1 MSSIRSGNP
10 GATRACPHCKE
21 TILESASVCP
31 ACRHH
36 VRFASAGPSPGL
48 GNTNTS
54 TGSSAQNAEPLESPV
69 ITALKI
75 EGSIR
80 QPADVAAWEYSVVVS
95 IKNEQG
101 KEIARKLIGV
111 GAMAPEELRTF
122 NLSVE
127 VVPSK
132 GKGATKTRH

>member
-1 MSSIRSGNP
+1 VSNIRPGSP

-36 VRFASAGPSPGL
+36 VRFAGAAGGAVQASDPEAL
-48 GNTNTS
+48 
-54 TGSSAQNAEPLESPV
+54 
-69 ITALKI
+69 TALKI

-80 QPADVAAWEYSVVVS
+80 QPADVSAWEYSVVVS
-95 IKNEQG
+95 IRNEAG

-111 GAMAPEELRTF
+111 GAMAPDELRTF

-127 VVPSK
+127 VGPAK
-132 GKGATKTRH
+132 GKPFKVRH

>member
-1 MSSIRSGNP
+1 VSNARPGSP

-21 TILESASVCP
+21 VILESASVCP
-31 ACRHH
+31 ACKHH
-36 VRFASAGPSPGL
+36 VRFAGTGGAAAGL
-48 GNTNTS
+48 E
-54 TGSSAQNAEPLESPV
+54 AEPAL
-69 ITALKI
+69 TALRI

-95 IKNEQG
+95 IRNESG

-111 GAMAPEELRTF
+111 GAMAPDELRTF

-132 GKGATKTRH
+132 GKPGKGRIN

>member
-1 MSSIRSGNP
+1 VSNIRPGSP

-21 TILESASVCP
+21 TILESAAVCP
-31 ACRHH
+31 QCKHH
-36 VRFASAGPSPGL
+36 VRFAGAAVE
-48 GNTNTS
+48 T
-54 TGSSAQNAEPLESPV
+54 AETL
-69 ITALKI
+69 TALKI

-111 GAMAPEELRTF
+111 GAMAPDELRTF

-127 VVPSK
+127 VVPRQNKSGIK
-132 GKGATKTRH
+132 TKH

>member
-1 MSSIRSGNP
+1 VSNIRPGSP

-21 TILESASVCP
+21 TILESAAVCP
-31 ACRHH
+31 QCKHH
-36 VRFASAGPSPGL
+36 VRFAGAGGGSAAL
-48 GNTNTS
+48 E
-54 TGSSAQNAEPLESPV
+54 TGETL
-69 ITALKI
+69 TALKI

-111 GAMAPEELRTF
+111 GAMAPDELRTF

-127 VVPSK
+127 VVPRQSK
-132 GKGATKTRH
+132 SGIKTKH

>member
-1 MSSIRSGNP
+1 MSNARPGSP

-21 TILESASVCP
+21 TILESAPVCP
-31 ACRHH
+31 ACKHH
-36 VRFASAGPSPGL
+36 VRFAGAGAG
-48 GNTNTS
+48 GAAAGTE
-54 TGSSAQNAEPLESPV
+54 AEPAL
-69 ITALKI
+69 TALRI

-80 QPADVAAWEYSVVVS
+80 QPSDVAAWEYSVVVS

-111 GAMAPEELRTF
+111 GAMAPDELRTF

-127 VVPSK
+127 VTPSK
-132 GKGATKTRH
+132 GKPGKTRH

>member
-1 MSSIRSGNP
+1 MSNIRPGSP

-21 TILESASVCP
+21 TILESAAVCP
-31 ACRHH
+31 QCKHH
-36 VRFASAGPSPGL
+36 VRFAGAGGGSAAL
-48 GNTNTS
+48 E
-54 TGSSAQNAEPLESPV
+54 TGETL
-69 ITALKI
+69 TALRI

-80 QPADVAAWEYSVVVS
+80 QPADVASWEYSVVVS

-111 GAMAPEELRTF
+111 GAMAPDELRTF

-127 VVPSK
+127 VVPRQ
-132 GKGATKTRH
+132 GKTGLKTKH

>member
-1 MSSIRSGNP
+1 VSSNRSGSP

-36 VRFASAGPSPGL
+36 VRFAGTGGAAPG
-48 GNTNTS
+48 
-54 TGSSAQNAEPLESPV
+54 AEAESV
-69 ITALKI
+69 ITALRI

-80 QPADVAAWEYSVVVS
+80 QPAESSAWEYSVVVS
-95 IKNEQG
+95 IRNEAG

-111 GAMAPEELRTF
+111 GAMAPDELRTF

-132 GKGATKTRH
+132 GKNGKGTRH

>member
-1 MSSIRSGNP
+1 VSNVRSGSP

-21 TILESASVCP
+21 TILESAAVCP
-31 ACRHH
+31 QCKHH
-36 VRFASAGPSPGL
+36 VRFAGGGTAAAAAPE
-48 GNTNTS
+48 
-54 TGSSAQNAEPLESPV
+54 AAEV

-80 QPADVAAWEYSVVVS
+80 QPADTTAWEYSVVVS
-95 IKNEQG
+95 IRNESG

-111 GAMAPEELRTF
+111 GAMVPDELRTF

-127 VVPSK
+127 VVPMK
-132 GKGATKTRH
+132 GKNGKTRH

>member
-1 MSSIRSGNP
+1 MSNIRSGSP

-31 ACRHH
+31 GCRHH
-36 VRFASAGPSPGL
+36 VRFASGG
-48 GNTNTS
+48 
-54 TGSSAQNAEPLESPV
+54 TGTGGSVSAESAEAPPL
-69 ITALKI
+69 TALRI

-80 QPADVAAWEYSVVVS
+80 QPADTAAWEYSVVVS

-111 GAMAPEELRTF
+111 GAMAPDEMRSF

-132 GKGATKTRH
+132 GKPGKGTRH

>member
-1 MSSIRSGNP
+1 MSNIRSGSP

-31 ACRHH
+31 QCRHH
-36 VRFASAGPSPGL
+36 VRFAGAGGTAPG
-48 GNTNTS
+48 
-54 TGSSAQNAEPLESPV
+54 AEALESPA

-75 EGSIR
+75 EGSIK

-111 GAMAPEELRTF
+111 GAMAPNEVRAF

-127 VVPSK
+127 VVPRQ
-132 GKGATKTRH
+132 GKGSTKTRH

>member
-1 MSSIRSGNP
+1 MSNIRPGNP

-31 ACRHH
+31 ACKHH
-36 VRFASAGPSPGL
+36 VRFAGGAPGS
-48 GNTNTS
+48 GT
-54 TGSSAQNAEPLESPV
+54 SSAPAELPA

-75 EGSIR
+75 EGSIK
-80 QPADVAAWEYSVVVS
+80 QPADVSAWEYSVVVS

-101 KEIARKLIGV
+101 KEIGRKLIGV

-122 NLSVE
+122 TLSVE

-132 GKGATKTRH
+132 GKGPVKTRH

>member
-1 MSSIRSGNP
+1 MSNIRSGSP

-21 TILESASVCP
+21 TILESAAVCP
-31 ACRHH
+31 QCKHH
-36 VRFASAGPSPGL
+36 VRFAGAGSAAGAVAAEATETL
-48 GNTNTS
+48 TS
-54 TGSSAQNAEPLESPV
+54 
-69 ITALKI
+69 LKI

-95 IKNEQG
+95 IRNEQG

-111 GAMAPEELRTF
+111 GAMAPDELRTF

-127 VVPSK
+127 VVPRQVK
-132 GKGATKTRH
+132 GGLKTKH

>member
-1 MSSIRSGNP
+1 VSNVRPGSP

-31 ACRHH
+31 ACKHH
-36 VRFASAGPSPGL
+36 VRFAGSGGAAPG
-48 GNTNTS
+48 S
-54 TGSSAQNAEPLESPV
+54 EAEAVL
-69 ITALKI
+69 TALRI

-95 IKNEQG
+95 IRNESG

-111 GAMAPEELRTF
+111 GAMAPDELRTF

-132 GKGATKTRH
+132 GKPGKTRH

>member
-1 MSSIRSGNP
+1 MSNIRPGSP

-31 ACRHH
+31 ACKHH
-36 VRFASAGPSPGL
+36 VRFAGSGGAAPG
-48 GNTNTS
+48 
-54 TGSSAQNAEPLESPV
+54 AEAEVVL
-69 ITALKI
+69 TALKI

-80 QPADVAAWEYSVVVS
+80 QPVDVDAWEYSVVVS
-95 IKNEQG
+95 IRNEQG
-101 KEIARKLIGV
+101 KEIGRKLIGV

-127 VVPSK
+127 VIPRK
-132 GKGATKTRH
+132 GKGPLKVRH